1 MLSMQP
7 SPPPTASDADRPSPR
22 SGRLLAV
29 AYSCDPYQSMESRVG
44 WQRVMQAARNHQVWV
59 LHSGRTPSD
68 TLARYAA
75 EQNPHARVHFV
86 AVPNCWLGSAC
97 DETFDL
103 FWQRYRLWQRQALRV
118 ASQLHRKH
126 RFHLVHQIN
135 FCSFREPG
143 ETWRLGIPFVW
154 GPMGGTHNL
163 PRRFLSQC
171 DWRGGAREVT
181 RALVNWWQLNVSRRI
196 RRAARSATTV
206 FAASHAAQRDLA
218 CHLGINAQVMLET
231 GIGVPSSERRQ
242 PPDGQRPLRLLWAG
256 RQRTWKGFP
265 LLTQA
270 LAKLPKDFHYELTVL
285 GVGQSHD
292 GWRRQAERLGVADR
306 IRWIGWPEYADTLPY
321 YAWADAF
328 VFTSLRDT
336 SGTGL
341 LESLAAGTPII
352 GLDHQGAADI
362 MSPDCA
368 MPIAV
373 RSPHQVTS
381 DIAAAIVALGS
392 NPELWCEKSEAS
404 QERAKQFQWSVLAA
418 RMEQEYQRVLASVPA
433 HDTVPLVHGDT
444 KHVTDPFTNHL
455 LASTSP

>member
-1 MLSMQP
+1 MQSSP
-7 SPPPTASDADRPSPR
+7 STTHDVLKAAPR

-29 AYSCDPYQSMESRVG
+29 AYCCDPYLSMESRVG

-59 LHSGRTPSD
+59 LHSGRTPSE
-68 TLARYAA
+68 TLAKHAA
-75 EQNPHARVHFV
+75 DEQPQSRIHFV

-118 ASQLHRKH
+118 ARQLHRKH

-143 ETWRLGIPFVW
+143 DTWRLGIPFVW
-154 GPMGGTHNL
+154 GPIGGTHNL
-163 PRRFLSQC
+163 PAKFLSQC
-171 DWRGGAREVT
+171 DLVGGAREVT
-181 RALVNWWQLNVSRRI
+181 RAVVNWWQLNVSRRI
-196 RRAARSATTV
+196 RRAAKSATTV

-218 CHLGINAQVMLET
+218 RHLGIEAKVMLET
-231 GIGVPSSERRQ
+231 GIGAPLVERRE
-242 PPDGQRPLRLLWAG
+242 PPNGDRPLRLLWAG

-270 LAKLPKDFHYELTVL
+270 IAKLPKDFNYELTVL

-306 IRWIGWPEYADTLPY
+306 IRWVGWPEYADTLPY
-321 YAWADAF
+321 YSWADAF
-328 VFTSLRDT
+328 LFTSLRDT

-362 MSPDCA
+362 MSAESA

-373 RSPHQVTS
+373 HSPEQVAR
-381 DIAAAIVALGS
+381 DVAAAIVTLGS
-392 NPELWCEKSEAS
+392 DPDLWSQKSLAS
-404 QERAKQFQWSVLAA
+404 QQRAKQFQWSVLAA
-418 RMEQEYQRVLASVPA
+418 RMEQEYQRVLSAVPA
-433 HDTVPLVHGDT
+433 HDTAPLT
-444 KHVTDPFTNHL
+444 QPAAKHAVESLTSHL
-455 LASTSP
+455 LATTTP